1 MKLKRKISPEAF
13 EALSEHMQALYTQ
26 SGDDYVLN
34 VEDDG
39 GNSNDNTSS
48 EEIAAELERLRA
60 KLGIEREHR
69 KNAERERDRLRQEEQ
84 ERERENLKQK
94 DDAARNA
101 GDIEAL
107 DKSWKARLEAREAEL
122 TSEIEKHQS
131 AMQRLL
137 VDNVAQGIASRLADP
152 DSQELLIPFITK
164 RLKVEFEGEEPKTR
178 VVDVEGKPSALS
190 IQDLEKEIAGDK
202 RFARVIIAGKG
213 SGGGGRGNQD
223 MGGAPDKKPSE
234 MSEQELID
242 WQKRDPAGFRKANQ
256 SNF

>member
-1 MKLKRKISPEAF
+1 MKLKRRILQEAFDELPEAF
-13 EALSEHMQALYTQ
+13 QALYTKNGEEYTL
-26 SGDDYVLN
+26 SL
-34 VEDDG
+34 EDDNG
-39 GNSNDNTSS
+39 GEDDS
-48 EEIAAELERLRA
+48 AAELERLRT
-60 KLGIEREHR
+60 KLSIEREHR
-69 KNAERERDRLRQEEQ
+69 KNAEKERDRLRQEER

-122 TSEIEKHQS
+122 NGEIEKLQS

-137 VDNVAQGIASRLADP
+137 VDNVAQGIASRLTDA
-152 DSQELLIPFITK
+152 DSQELLIPFIAQ
-164 RLKVEFEGEEPKTR
+164 RLKVEFEGDEPKTR
-178 VVDVEGKPSALS
+178 VVDAEGKLSALT

-223 MGGAPDKKPSE
+223 TGGAPDKKPSE
-234 MSEQELID
+234 MTEQELID

-256 SNF
+256 NNF

>member
-1 MKLKRKISPEAF
+1 MLKKKIGQAAFDELPEH
-13 EALSEHMQALYTQ
+13 LQALYTQ
-26 SGDDYVLN
+26 DGDNFVLQ
-34 VEDDG
+34 VEDDEDD
-39 GNSNDNTSS
+39 S
-48 EEIAAELERLRA
+48 AAELERLRT
-60 KLGIEREHR
+60 KIGIEREHR
-69 KNAERERDRLRQEEQ
+69 KNAEKERDRLRQEEAD
-84 ERERENLKQK
+84 REKQRQK
-94 DDAARNA
+94 DDDDNARNK
-101 GDIEAL
+101 GDIDAL
-107 DKSWKARLEAREAEL
+107 DKSWQARFASREAEL
-122 TSEIEKHQS
+122 NSEIEKHQS

-164 RLKVEFEGEEPKTR
+164 RLKVEFEGDEPKTR
-178 VVDVEGKPSALS
+178 IIDTDGKPSALT

>member
-1 MKLKRKISPEAF
+1 MKLKRKIQQEAF
-13 EALSEHMQALYTQ
+13 DALSEAFQALYTKKGEEYILEVE
-26 SGDDYVLN
+26 GDEGN
-34 VEDDG
+34 DDEG
-39 GNSNDNTSS
+39 NDNET
-48 EEIAAELERLRA
+48 AAELERLRT
-60 KLGIEREHR
+60 KLSIEREHR
-69 KNAERERDRLRQEEQ
+69 KNAEKERDRLRQEEADRQ
-84 ERERENLKQK
+84 KQKQK
-94 DDAARNA
+94 DDDDDARNR
-101 GDIEAL
+101 GDIDAL
-107 DKSWKARLEAREAEL
+107 EKSWQARLASREAEL
-122 TSEIEKHQS
+122 TGEIEKHQA

-178 VVDVEGKPSALS
+178 VIDAEGKPSALT

-234 MSEQELID
+234 MTEQELID